1 MRVVTHIRND
11 EVFTDAFRDAT
22 SSAFENDGRGARI
35 FVLRNA
41 AGAMIASFDADRVIK
56 VTTDDGGKSRIQ
68 ELRERI
74 DGGRATLVDFRDFQQ
89 LTDYAARARKA
100 KPDAANRLYFPGYDT
115 QDQAHAALELRAEEL
130 RQQDAHNDSP
140 ARAERL
146 RRALL
151 RTLAANAALG
161 GDVGQAIAL
170 LEEYKLADAK
180 HAAACAAIHQE

>member
-1 MRVVTHIRND
+1 MRVVKHNRNG
-11 EVFTDAFRDAT
+11 EVLTDAFRDAA

-35 FVLRNA
+35 LVLRNA
-41 AGAMIASFDADRVIK
+41 AGAVIASFDAEHVIK
-56 VTTDDGGKSRIQ
+56 VLTDDGGKSRIQ

-74 DGGRATLVDFRDFQQ
+74 DGGRATFIDWRDWQQ

-161 GDVGQAIAL
+161 GDVGEAIAL
-170 LEEYKLADAK
+170 LEEYQRAEAR
-180 HAAACAAIHQE
+180 HAAACAAIHKE